1 MSDSQTQPQM
11 QQEEQKQEEQSLET
25 TPVIVSSTPIIVPS
39 RDMENKV
46 LQSSVWWVNTSEVTR
61 LPFYVVSKNKHNQD
75 SKTVTGFWLNKH
87 LNKDESYLSVKINFK
102 DTKGQF
108 QEGWV
113 NVNKM
118 TTVSHEDLDTTL
130 GQSTKGFVY
139 KVMENLTRKLVGSPH
154 RENNRQQHN
163 TRGGRGSRG
172 RGRGSRG
179 RGSYRQPRQQ
189 EENTQQE

>member
-1 MSDSQTQPQM
+1 MSDSQM
-11 QQEEQKQEEQSLET
+11 QQEEQPLET
-25 TPVIVSSTPIIVPS
+25 TPVIVSSP
-39 RDMENKV
+39 DMENKV
-46 LQSSVWWVNTSEVTR
+46 LQSSVWWVNTEDKR
-61 LPFYVVSKNKHNQD
+61 LPFFVVSKNKHNHD
-75 SKTVTGFWLNKH
+75 SKTVTGFWLNKF
-87 LNKDESYLSVKINFK
+87 LNKDESHLSVKINFK

-113 NVNKM
+113 NVNTM

-139 KVMENLTRKLVGSPH
+139 KVMENLTRKLVGSSPH
-154 RENNRQQHN
+154 RENRQQHN
-163 TRGGRGSRG
+163 TRGRGG
-172 RGRGSRG
+172 GRGSRG